1 MTTRNFR
8 VNNGLEVGDITISAS
23 ANTITGGATAAPS
36 ADGQFANKKYVDD
49 QDANIASDT
58 LTLTNKT
65 LTAPKFADAGFIAD
79 ANGNE
84 LIVFQT
90 TGSAVNEFDITNN
103 ASGSAPILA
112 VTGGDTNIGMAIT
125 AKGSGDID
133 LNAGSDV
140 NIPANKGLTFGDDG
154 EKIEGDGTDLTIASS
169 AKLNLTATSDVIL
182 PPNVGLI
189 FDTAGAEKIES
200 DGTDLS
206 ISVGSGGD
214 INVPASIG
222 VTFGNDG
229 EKIEGDGTD
238 LTIASSAKLNLTATS
253 DVHIPNNVGLAFDAS
268 GAEKI
273 ESDGTDLSISV
284 GSNGDINIPA
294 NIGLTFGDDGEKIE
308 GDGTDLTIAG
318 NNINLTAVADVV
330 VPANVGITFGTGEK
344 IEGDNTDLT
353 ITSGAKINLTATS
366 DIVVPANVGIT
377 FGTGEKIEG
386 DSTDLTVTSGA
397 KINLTATSDVH
408 IPQNIGLV
416 FDANGSEKIESD
428 DTNLTINSGAQI
440 ILAPTTDVKLGNNL
454 GVIFGDAGEKIE
466 GDGTDLTISSSNLLN
481 LTATTDIVI
490 PTNVGLHFTDANEKI
505 ESNGT
510 DLTVN
515 AGADINLTATTD
527 INIPANVGLTFGD
540 DGEKIEGN
548 GTNLVIASSG
558 TCTITATGE
567 TVVTNNMRVA
577 GNLTVDGTETVIN
590 TTTLSVEDS
599 IIEVNRNVSAA
610 SGMPTV
616 SGLQI
621 NRGEGSTATEMP
633 LLWAWDEA
641 FADDGTT
648 IHGNAGGAFTAFR
661 RAEGGSEGPSGTADL
676 VDIRANVIHAV
687 ATSAQYA
694 DVAER
699 FEADAPMTAGAVVE
713 VGGDAE
719 ITETTSDLS
728 ENVFGV
734 ISDQPAY
741 AMNAGAGN
749 NDSHPFVAM
758 TGRTPVRVTGAV
770 TKGQRLV
777 SSSTKGCARAV
788 ASGETIS
795 PFNVIGRALESS
807 TDAGIKL
814 VNCAVRTNN

>member
-1 MTTRNFR
+1 M
-8 VNNGLEVGDITISAS
+8 
-23 ANTITGGATAAPS
+23 
-36 ADGQFANKKYVDD
+36 
-49 QDANIASDT
+49 
-58 LTLTNKT
+58 TNKT

-84 LIVFQT
+84 LLIFQT
-90 TGSAVNEFDITNN
+90 TGSAVNQIDVTNAATSN
-103 ASGSAPILA
+103 PPSLTA
-112 VTGGDTNIGMAIT
+112 TGGDTNIGLTLA
-125 AKGSGDID
+125 AKGTGDI
-133 LNAGSDV
+133 
-140 NIPANKGLTFGDDG
+140 
-154 EKIEGDGTDLTIASS
+154 
-169 AKLNLTATSDVIL
+169 NLTA
-182 PPNVGLI
+182 
-189 FDTAGAEKIES
+189 GA
-200 DGTDLS
+200 
-206 ISVGSGGD
+206 D
-214 INVPASIG
+214 INVPANIG
-222 VTFGNDG
+222 VTFGDDG

-308 GDGTDLTIAG
+308 GDGTDLTISG
-318 NNINLTAVADVV
+318 NNINLTAVADVNIPSGVGLTFATAEKIESDGTDLSITVGSNGDINIPADIGLTFGDDGEKIEGNGTDLTITGNNINLTATADV
-330 VPANVGITFGTGEK
+330 VIPASVGITFGSGEK
-344 IEGDNTDLT
+344 IEGDDTDLT
-353 ITSGAKINLTATS
+353 VTSGGAINLTATT
-366 DIVVPANVGIT
+366 DVVVPANVGIT

-397 KINLTATSDVH
+397 KINLTATSDV
-408 IPQNIGLV
+408 ILPPNVGLV
-416 FDANGSEKIESD
+416 FDTGGAEKIESD
-428 DTNLTINSGAQI
+428 
-440 ILAPTTDVKLGNNL
+440 
-454 GVIFGDAGEKIE
+454 
-466 GDGTDLTISSSNLLN
+466 GTDLSIS
-481 LTATTDIVI
+481 
-490 PTNVGLHFTDANEKI
+490 VGT
-505 ESNGT
+505 G
-510 DLTVN
+510 
-515 AGADINLTATTD
+515 GDINV
-527 INIPANVGLTFGD
+527 PANIGITFGD
-540 DGEKIEGN
+540 DGEKIEGD
-548 GTNLVIASSG
+548 GTNLTIASSG
-558 TCTITATGE
+558 LCTITATGE
-567 TVVTNNMRVA
+567 TVVTNNFRVG
-577 GNLTVDGTETVIN
+577 GNLIVDGTETIVN
-590 TTTLSVEDS
+590 TTTLSIEDN
-599 IIEVNRNVSAA
+599 IIEVNRNVSAN

-616 SGLQI
+616 SGLQV

-633 LLWAWDEA
+633 LLWAWDES
-641 FADDGTT
+641 FTDDGTT

-661 RAEGGSEGPSGTADL
+661 RAEGNSEGPSGTASL
-676 VDIRANVIHAV
+676 VDIRANVVHAV

-699 FEADAPMTAGAVVE
+699 FEADAPMSTGAVVE

-741 AMNAGAGN
+741 AMNAAAGN
-749 NDSHPFVAM
+749 SETHPFVAM

-777 SSSTKGCARAV
+777 SSSVKGCARAV
-788 ASGETIS
+788 ASGESIS